1 MVSLVPRQAVLGMLP
16 STLLLVL
23 LQDLSFGR
31 QWCIWMP
38 PALVRSFGGV
48 PLFGK
53 FGGSPGVSAS
63 IPPFQWVLFPQWP
76 RPFSSVF
83 GCSQLPGL
91 SSGVF
96 EVGESSKGIDPKENV
111 VVYPKVVKDSR
122 SCFRTMGVSFVGSD
136 QKGFMDFLTLI
147 EDERYDSD
155 SPPKKVKEIKRK
167 KRGQESRMFY

>member
-1 MVSLVPRQAVLGMLP
+1 VHSDA
-16 STLLLVL
+16 
-23 LQDLSFGR
+23 
-31 QWCIWMP
+31 

-53 FGGSPGVSAS
+53 FGGPPGVSAS

-83 GCSQLPGL
+83 GCPQLPGL

-96 EVGESSKGIDPKENV
+96 EVGESSKGIDLKESV
-111 VVYPKVVKDSR
+111 VIYPRVVKDSR

-136 QKGFMDFLTLI
+136 QKGFLDFLTLI

-167 KRGQESRMFY
+167 KGEKRGQESRMFY